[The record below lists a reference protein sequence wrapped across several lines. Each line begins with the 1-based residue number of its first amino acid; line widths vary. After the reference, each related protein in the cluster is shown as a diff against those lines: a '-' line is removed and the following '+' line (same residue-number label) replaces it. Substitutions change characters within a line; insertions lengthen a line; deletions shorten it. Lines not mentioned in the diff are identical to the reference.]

1 MIDKKEKEL
10 FQEEIGFVPPG
21 IMLAEAF
28 GEDFQQTIASYHHKI
43 WGEGVIP
50 LKYRYMIALATAIFE
65 NNEQRAK
72 LEMRKAIKEG
82 ASREELLEVI
92 KQQIWMKG
100 SPTILQVA
108 PLIQIINKK
117 FPIL

>member
-1 MIDKKEKEL
+1 MLIKKEKEL

-21 IMLAEAF
+21 VMLADNF
-28 GEDFQQTIASYHHKI
+28 GQEFQNTISSYHHQI

-65 NNEQRAK
+65 DNEQRAK
-72 LEMRKAIKEG
+72 LEMRKAIREG
-82 ASREELLEVI
+82 ATKEELLEVI

-108 PLIQIINKK
+108 PLIQIINKT
-117 FPIL
+117 FL